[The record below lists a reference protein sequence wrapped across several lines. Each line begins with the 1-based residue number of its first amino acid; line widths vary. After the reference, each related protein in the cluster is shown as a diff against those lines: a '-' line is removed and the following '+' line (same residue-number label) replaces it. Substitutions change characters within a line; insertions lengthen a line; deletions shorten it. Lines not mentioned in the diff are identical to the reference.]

1 MNEFI
6 GKWRN
11 FIIEDKT
18 PLRENFE
25 VGDIVTFRGMEAGGD
40 KMTVVCKRKMFAV
53 KDDGRDLMAIL
64 VELPDG
70 TTSEYDETQLTA
82 APTITS
88 DPNAATFDDDLNDL
102 VDEFSGQIP
111 PDEYVDDPSN
121 PLGEPGSSDADY
133 VLDSVLDEE
142 LFTPNEMGDQAIEDE
157 SNSSAFQEGKGQDLA
172 DKYVAKLR
180 QEFKNLSDDELDEFK
195 KTLATAFDMNESV
208 NEDINYD
215 EFDEKPKDFKS
226 LLELGA
232 KATKLMGEDKL
243 IEISDAFEERGDEQS
258 DRIASH
264 LNMAIELIQDGES
277 KSATPHLKKFNKAC
291 REALGEL
298 DEAASAKDIENQQI
312 FNDELAKTAK
322 LSKDAGLTE
331 NINPEIYKTVDRFIK
346 AMAKQY
352 GYQEKDAVFAI
363 QAALKEREYNID
375 VFGDASVNEAEL
387 YGTEKKK
394 LKDMVKSLKK
404 SSKGHAAQA
413 KYLTKLVK
421 EGHSLEGK
429 DLDLLKSLKNQID
442 QGVLDSKKKDA
453 FVTLLNNLINTNIS
467 EGMSKAGLYSQIRDI
482 IDSLDSGMSD
492 GVPLDNETEML
503 LQQELQRLRKIY
515 KSLKEGLPKGF
526 WDKKIDAEDED
537 QDGKKDVKEGA
548 YGDGSSDPFNSG
560 EEAEGDYEEDIEES
574 YATVVNKIKKSGKS
588 EKAAKAIAGAVA
600 SYKAKGGGKGP
611 TAKQK

>member
-25 VGDIVTFRGMEAGGD
+25 VGDIVTFRGMEMGGD
-40 KMTVVCKRKMFAV
+40 KMTVVGKRKMFAV
-53 KDDGRDLMAIL
+53 KDDGRNLMAIL

-70 TTSEYDETQLTA
+70 TTSEYDETQLTKIA
-82 APTITS
+82 VS

-121 PLGEPGSSDADY
+121 PLGEPGSSDADDI
-133 VLDSVLDEE
+133 LDSVLDEE

-195 KTLATAFDMNESV
+195 KTLATAFDMNESI
-208 NEDINYD
+208 NEDLRGLMAQGEKMAAFANKQSGY
-215 EFDEKPKDFKS
+215 EGGVSSPVRGVLTAMTVAGAPNFD
-226 LLELGA
+226 
-232 KATKLMGEDKL
+232 
-243 IEISDAFEERGDEQS
+243 GDEELKAYWT
-258 DRIASH
+258 RK
-264 LNMAIELIQDGES
+264 LTKAIKTQMG
-277 KSATPHLKKFNKAC
+277 KKYMS
-291 REALGEL
+291 GM

-346 AMAKQY
+346 AMAKRY
-352 GYQEKDAVFAI
+352 GYEEKDAVFAI

-387 YGTEKKK
+387 YSTEKKK
-394 LKDMVKSLKK
+394 LKDMAKSLKK

-442 QGVLDSKKKDA
+442 QGVLNSKKKDA

-537 QDGKKDVKEGA
+537 QDGKKDVKEFA
-548 YGDGSSDPFNSG
+548 YGDGSSDPFSSG

-574 YATVVNKIKKSGKS
+574 YATLVNKIKKSGKS
-588 EKAAKAIAGAVA
+588 KKAAKAIAGAVA